1 MISLG
6 DLRKLLR
13 VSEQD
18 KIRGRESDGGS
29 IRERELPSLVDE
41 YDIELLVV
49 LFAREQPRGAADEL
63 VILGDIGVVIPLVD
77 EAVRALV
84 SLPL

>member
-1 MISLG
+1 MLEDRRAGPTRVISLG

-41 YDIELLVV
+41 TTSNFSSV
-49 LFAREQPRGAADEL
+49 LAANTTR
-63 VILGDIGVVIPLVD
+63 PHM
-77 EAVRALV
+77 
-84 SLPL
+84 

>member
-6 DLRKLLR
+6 DLRELLR

-29 IRERELPSLVDE
+29 IRERELPGLVDE
-41 YDIELLVV
+41 DDIELLVV
-49 LFAREQPRGAADEL
+49 LLAREQPRGAGYEL
-63 VILGDIGVVIPLVD
+63 VIVGDIGVVI
-77 EAVRALV
+77 ALGR
-84 SLPL
+84 